1 MSTRWFAIVSM
12 VSLLAWWAPVVAQD
26 GRGHGN
32 GHGDGQGKAKVERS
46 ERAEK
51 HEAKPE
57 RHEDGRSRAVATRGV
72 ATPRT
77 AAPPVAERA
86 VVIDR
91 DGHRRIV
98 TQYYSRESLPPGLA
112 KRQSLPPGLQKQLRE
127 RGQLPPG
134 LQKRLVPVPLPLV
147 SQFPA
152 LPPHYNRYF
161 AGRDLIIVD
170 RRTNAIVA
178 VISDVLVPRR

>member
-1 MSTRWFAIVSM
+1 MRTGWLAIISM
-12 VSLLAWWAPVVAQD
+12 VSLLAWPAPVIAQD
-26 GRGHGN
+26 GRGRGN
-32 GHGDGQGKAKVERS
+32 GQGNGQGTAKVERS

-51 HEAKPE
+51 QKAKPGKP
-57 RHEDGRSRAVATRGV
+57 EDGRSRAVATRGV
-72 ATPRT
+72 ATPRK
-77 AAPPVAERA
+77 AAPPVAEQA

-152 LPPHYNRYF
+152 LPPYYNRYF

-170 RRTNAIVA
+170 GRTNAIVA